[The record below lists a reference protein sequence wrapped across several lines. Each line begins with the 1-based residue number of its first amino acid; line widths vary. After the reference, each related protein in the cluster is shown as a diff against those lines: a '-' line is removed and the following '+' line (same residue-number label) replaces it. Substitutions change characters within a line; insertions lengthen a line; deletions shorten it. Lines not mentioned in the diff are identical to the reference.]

1 MNLFLTVKAKQ
12 RFIVLGGETFK
23 LKWLKRWGFYRV
35 LWFGMI
41 AKFGWIIVNK
51 QAANGI
57 YISYGTATPIQE
69 LWDKGYK
76 VRLIGKIFG
85 APILEYSNKA

>member
-35 LWFGMI
+35 IWFGII
-41 AKFGWIIVNK
+41 AKFGMH
-51 QAANGI
+51 
-57 YISYGTATPIQE
+57 
-69 LWDKGYK
+69 
-76 VRLIGKIFG
+76 
-85 APILEYSNKA
+85 SNNALGMEWFFTD